1 MANSINTAFIEDEE
15 TYANSLNHLIS
26 NWGKQ
31 NNIIFNVN
39 HFVSGKTFFESHY
52 LLFDL
57 IFLDIELNDTN
68 GLDIAKKLREQEYK
82 GIIIFVTSHSEYV
95 FEGYNVQAFNYLVKP
110 FNKDNLFKTLAS
122 AVKLVEKKNY
132 TFHTN
137 KEILRIPFNQIL
149 YFTSNKHYVE
159 IHVECTDN
167 GLHKKIYEQRINLS
181 DLEKNLPDYFYR
193 CHRTTIINLHK
204 IISIY
209 NCCIT
214 LTDGSMHPISK
225 KYVSSIHNA
234 ILDL

>member
-1 MANSINTAFIEDEE
+1 MTNSINTAFIEDEE

-122 AVKLVEKKNY
+122 AVKLVEKKYY
-132 TFHTN
+132 TFHTI
-137 KEILRIPFNQIL
+137 ILFYYIYLYDHVFIYYYNLYLIIL
-149 YFTSNKHYVE
+149 VFYNIVLITS
-159 IHVECTDN
+159 
-167 GLHKKIYEQRINLS
+167 L
-181 DLEKNLPDYFYR
+181 
-193 CHRTTIINLHK
+193 
-204 IISIY
+204 
-209 NCCIT
+209 
-214 LTDGSMHPISK
+214 
-225 KYVSSIHNA
+225 
-234 ILDL
+234 